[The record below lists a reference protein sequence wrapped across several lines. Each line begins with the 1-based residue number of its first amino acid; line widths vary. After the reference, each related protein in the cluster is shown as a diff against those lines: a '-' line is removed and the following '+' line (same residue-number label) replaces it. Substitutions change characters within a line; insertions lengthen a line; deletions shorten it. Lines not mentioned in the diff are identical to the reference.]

1 MHMSP
6 TLTPDST
13 AVADTL
19 LTATAVGKQA
29 AGLHTP
35 RQIIASLPKD
45 ATPWQQDSAVRA
57 NIKFPAVDWSERPNP
72 MCTPTTKADEPSGF
86 SAEKPLYHSRS
97 LVQPD
102 SVYRPEYATYRPGVA
117 GDPVPYT
124 IAGDNLITSV
134 LLGCFIF
141 AMLAVAKSGNFISRQ
156 TKNLF
161 RPQHE
166 GTTVITETSSEL
178 RFQIFLVLHTCL
190 LFALLF
196 FLWRQ
201 TSFEETFILPHY
213 QTIGV
218 YTGIFAVY
226 FFVKYCLTAAVGW
239 VFFDKK
245 NNEQWMKANLFLISS
260 EGILLFPAVMLLVY
274 FKLPVESIVFYTIL
288 VVVSGKLLTFYKTY
302 LIFFQRKKA
311 ALQNILYFCTLEIM
325 PLGAL
330 WGILVLTDELL
341 KLNF

>member
-1 MHMSP
+1 MS
-6 TLTPDST
+6 LTFAPDSVATNDT
-13 AVADTL
+13 AHHNA
-19 LTATAVGKQA
+19 ATKHLSE
-29 AGLHTP
+29 GLHTP
-35 RQIIASLPKD
+35 RQIIDALPKD
-45 ATPWQQDSAVRA
+45 ATPWQQYSAIRA
-57 NIKFPAVDWSERPNP
+57 NIRIPHVDWSKRPNP
-72 MCTPTTKADEPSGF
+72 MRTPTTKADVPSGF
-86 SAEKPLYHSRS
+86 SLNQPMYHSRS

-102 SVYRPEYATYRPGVA
+102 SVYRPEYAVYRQGVA

-134 LLGCFIF
+134 LLGCFI
-141 AMLAVAKSGNFISRQ
+141 LATLSISKSGNFISRQ
-156 TKNLF
+156 VKNFF

-178 RFQIFLVLHTCL
+178 RFQFFLVLQTCL
-190 LFALLF
+190 LCSLLF

-213 QTIGV
+213 QIIGI
-218 YTGIFAVY
+218 YTGIFALY
-226 FFVKYCLTAAVGW
+226 FLLKAGLSAAVGW

-245 NNEQWMKANLFLISS
+245 NNEQWTKSNLFLIST
-260 EGILLFPAVMLLVY
+260 EGILIFPAVMLLVY
-274 FKLPVESIVFYTIL
+274 FSLPIESMVFYTVLVIIL
-288 VVVSGKLLTFYKTY
+288 AKLLTFYKTY
-302 LIFFQRKKA
+302 LIFFQRNRA

-341 KLNF
+341 KTNF

>member
-1 MHMSP
+1 MSP
-6 TLTPDST
+6 TFTSDST
-13 AVADTL
+13 TTADTL
-19 LTATAVGKQA
+19 HLTVAAGRQA
-29 AGLHTP
+29 AVLHSP
-35 RQIIASLPKD
+35 RQIINSLPKD
-45 ATPWQQDSAVRA
+45 ATPWQQDSAIRA
-57 NIKFPAVDWSERPNP
+57 NIKFPVVDWSERPNP
-72 MCTPTTKADEPSGF
+72 MCTPTTKADEPSGY
-86 SAEKPLYHSRS
+86 SPNKPLYHSHS

-141 AMLAVAKSGNFISRQ
+141 AMLAVAKSGNFIGRQ
-156 TKNLF
+156 IKNLF

-213 QTIGV
+213 QIIGI
-218 YTGIFAVY
+218 YTGIFAIY
-226 FFVKYCLTAAVGW
+226 FLVKYCLCAAVGW

-245 NNEQWMKANLFLISS
+245 NNEQWMKANLFLIST

-274 FKLPVESIVFYTIL
+274 FKLPIESMVFYTVL
-288 VVVSGKLLTFYKTY
+288 VVVLVKLLTFYKTY
-302 LIFFQRKKA
+302 LIFFQRKRLLCK
-311 ALQNILYFCTLEIM
+311 IFCTFA
-325 PLGAL
+325 P
-330 WGILVLTDELL
+330 L
-341 KLNF
+341 KLCH

>member
-1 MHMSP
+1 MSF
-6 TLTPDST
+6 TFAPDSVATNDT
-13 AVADTL
+13 AHH
-19 LTATAVGKQA
+19 TAATTHLAE
-29 AGLHTP
+29 GLHTP
-35 RQIIASLPKD
+35 RQILNALPKD
-45 ATPWQQDSAVRA
+45 ATPWQQDSAIRA
-57 NIKFPAVDWSERPNP
+57 NIRIPYVDWSKRPNP
-72 MCTPTTKADEPSGF
+72 MRTPTTKADVPSGF
-86 SAEKPLYHSRS
+86 SLNQPMYHSRS

-102 SVYRPEYATYRPGVA
+102 SVYRPEYAVYRQGVA

-134 LLGCFIF
+134 LLGCFI
-141 AMLAVAKSGNFISRQ
+141 LATLSISKSGNFISRQ
-156 TKNLF
+156 VKNFF

-178 RFQIFLVLHTCL
+178 RFQFFLVLQTCL
-190 LFALLF
+190 LCSLLF

-213 QTIGV
+213 QIIGI
-218 YTGIFAVY
+218 YTGIFALY
-226 FFVKYCLTAAVGW
+226 FLLKAGLSAAVGW

-245 NNEQWMKANLFLISS
+245 NNEQWTKSNLFLIST
-260 EGILLFPAVMLLVY
+260 EGILIFPAVMLLVY
-274 FKLPVESIVFYTIL
+274 FNLPIESMVFYTVLVIIL
-288 VVVSGKLLTFYKTY
+288 AKLLTFYKTY
-302 LIFFQRKKA
+302 LIFFQRNRA

-341 KLNF
+341 KTNF